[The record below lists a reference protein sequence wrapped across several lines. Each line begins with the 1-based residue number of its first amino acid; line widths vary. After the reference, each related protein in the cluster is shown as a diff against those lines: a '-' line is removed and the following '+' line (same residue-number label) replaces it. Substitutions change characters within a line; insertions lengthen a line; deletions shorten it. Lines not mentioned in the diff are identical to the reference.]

1 MAFSGEIDKISRE
14 PRSLAE
20 SCKQAVEV
28 EICLFSLQSCLCI
41 CLGNCSKRIKWVGGG
56 REYAASLESS
66 AGEGC
71 SRSEMRFPHSLSFT
85 HIAFCSQ
92 SPGTQLG
99 CVSLVKFGVKD
110 CGEKPFTLCKD
121 TKRFWGCSQFTPTS
135 CL

>member
-1 MAFSGEIDKISRE
+1 M
-14 PRSLAE
+14 RSLAE
-20 SCKQAVEV
+20 SCKQAVEAV
-28 EICLFSLQSCLCI
+28 EAEICLFSLQFCLCI

-56 REYAASLESS
+56 RDYAVSLESS

-71 SRSEMRFPHSLSFT
+71 SRSEMRFPHSLST
-85 HIAFCSQ
+85 HIAFCLQ

-110 CGEKPFTLCKD
+110 RDEKLFTICKD